1 MGPEIAAILHGLG
14 MVGLFSSRAFL
25 PAFLTA
31 LALRFGDDLPLINDL
46 GLLENVGDTPTWFT
60 HWITLVVLGVL
71 SAVELYATKD
81 PDARQL
87 LETVDRYLKVGVS
100 VGTHLGVLTST
111 DVHAIPHL
119 DAQGGLGL
127 GFAGLVAVGVWWAA
141 GLRSSVLGA
150 LWEADDDDVLGL
162 HKLIAWAEDLWV
174 VVGLA
179 LLIVLPILMLAGV
192 GAVLLCLWG
201 IRRFMAA
208 REESAKVPCAGC
220 SEALYPTA
228 LVCAACDAAVAEPR
242 QVGFFGGAREEPET
256 NLEQHR
262 LRLIECGRCPRCA
275 TRLPSGEPRPVC
287 PGCSRAL
294 YAEPPQLEGPL
305 QGPSSSQQSCT
316 ASPQGAAGVTPA
328 AYVAHVGAR
337 VPHALAITAGFS
349 LIPVVGFIPAVVYSR
364 LTLVAP
370 YRRYLPFGSR
380 FCLRWVVRLCV
391 LLLIPLQWVPLLGGA
406 VVPLLAYASYR
417 VHRAAFVGQVEEG
430 AAAGGVE

>member
-1 MGPEIAAILHGLG
+1 
-14 MVGLFSSRAFL
+14 
-25 PAFLTA
+25 
-31 LALRFGDDLPLINDL
+31 
-46 GLLENVGDTPTWFT
+46 LLENVGDTPTWFT

-111 DVHAIPHL
+111 DVQAIPHL
-119 DAQGGLGL
+119 DAQGGLGV
-127 GFAGLVAVGVWWAA
+127 GFAGLVALGVWWAA

-162 HKLIAWAEDLWV
+162 QKLIAWGEDLWV

-192 GAVLLCLWG
+192 GAVLVCLWG

-208 REESAKVPCAGC
+208 REESAKVACAGC
-220 SEALYPTA
+220 AAPLYPTA

-242 QVGFFGGAREEPET
+242 RVGFFGGAREEPET

-275 TRLPSGEPRPVC
+275 TRLPSGEPRPTC

-294 YAEPPQLEGPL
+294 YA
-305 QGPSSSQQSCT
+305 
-316 ASPQGAAGVTPA
+316 ADAAAGATPA
-328 AYVAHVGAR
+328 AYVAHVGGR

-349 LIPVVGFIPAVVYSR
+349 LIPVVGFVPAVVYSR

-417 VHRAAFVGQVEEG
+417 VHRAAYLAQVEEG
-430 AAAGGVE
+430 APRAGVE